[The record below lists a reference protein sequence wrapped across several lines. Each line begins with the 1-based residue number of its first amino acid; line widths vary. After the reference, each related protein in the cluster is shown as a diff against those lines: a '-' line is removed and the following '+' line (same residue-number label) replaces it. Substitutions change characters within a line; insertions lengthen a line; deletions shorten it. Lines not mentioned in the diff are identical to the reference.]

1 MVYLGIKFIT
11 YLLVY
16 WLLSAIIQY
25 ISQNVWEK
33 HITKQPCC
41 MTTQLQKTFL
51 AALSLLVLL
60 GITSLQNEA
69 AAQLQVGG
77 GLAFGTDIEAAGIQ
91 AGGTYFLLE
100 EQGIR
105 LALDLIFFFPGED
118 AVGFDINV
126 FEINANGHYIFNE
139 GDAFIAYALAGL
151 SLATVSVDVD
161 LGPFGG
167 TQSASDSEL
176 GLNAGA
182 GIEYSI
188 GGVKL
193 YGEGKLVLGG
203 FDQFVISGGVRV
215 PIGGN

>member
-1 MVYLGIKFIT
+1 
-11 YLLVY
+11 
-16 WLLSAIIQY
+16 
-25 ISQNVWEK
+25 
-33 HITKQPCC
+33 
-41 MTTQLQKTFL
+41 MTTHLQKTYLVAF
-51 AALSLLVLL
+51 SLLFLL
-60 GITSLQNEA
+60 GITSVQNEA
-69 AAQLQVGG
+69 AAQLAVGG

-203 FDQFVISGGVRV
+203 FDQFVLSGGVRV
-215 PIGGN
+215 PLGGN